1 MSGKSNSDFFVA
13 IDLFAGGGGLTAGLK
28 RAGFKVCAAVE
39 FDALAAATYTAN
51 HPEVV
56 MFAKDIREIS
66 SAELISASPTNNID
80 LIAACPPCQSFSS
93 LTAKYKRKDSRD
105 ELINEFAR
113 LVREIKPRTIMMENV
128 PGLALKG
135 SHLFNPVIQEFKDLG
150 YFISY
155 RVLEVAD
162 YGVPQRRRR
171 LVVLGCLSGEID
183 IPESTH
189 SESGVDGKLPW
200 VTVRDAISHIPQPI
214 PLAKVKNKGGP
225 RSVGWNVSRVLAPQ
239 NIERLR
245 ASKEGGSRTALPKHL
260 RPACHQNDSG
270 FTNVYGR
277 MSWDKPS
284 PTITGGC
291 TTLSKGRFGHPT
303 RLRTI
308 SVREA
313 AALQSFPDDYDFA
326 TNFIDRVC
334 VIIGN
339 ALPPR
344 FAESMA
350 CKCYSKLK
358 EDSCVDK

>member
-1 MSGKSNSDFFVA
+1 MNLKKYSDSLVS
-13 IDLFAGGGGLTAGLK
+13 IDLFAGGGGLTVGLK

-39 FDALAAATYTAN
+39 LDKLAAATYTAN
-51 HPEVV
+51 HPETV

-66 SAELISASPTNNID
+66 SAEILSTSPTNRID

-113 LVREIKPRTIMMENV
+113 LVREIKPQAIMMENV
-128 PGLALKG
+128 PGLAMKG
-135 SHLFNPVIQEFKDLG
+135 AHLFNPVIKEFKDLG
-150 YFISY
+150 YSITY

-162 YGVPQRRRR
+162 YGVPQRRKR
-171 LVVLGCLSGEID
+171 LVVLGYLGDEIE
-183 IPESTH
+183 IPEATH
-189 SESGVDGKLPW
+189 SEAGDDGKLRW

-214 PLAKVKNKGGP
+214 PLAKAKTKGGP
-225 RSVGWNVSRVLAPQ
+225 RALGWNVSRVLAPQ

-245 ASKEGGSRTALPKHL
+245 ASKEGGSRTSLPKHL
-260 RPACHQNDSG
+260 RPACHQGDFG

-277 MSWDKPS
+277 MSWDKPA

-313 AALQSFPDDYDFA
+313 AALQSFPDDYEFA
-326 TNFIDRVC
+326 TEFIDRAC

-344 FAESMA
+344 FAEAMA
-350 CKCYSKLK
+350 TRCYSKIL
-358 EDSCVDK
+358 EGEGFHE

>member
-1 MSGKSNSDFFVA
+1 MP
-13 IDLFAGGGGLTAGLK
+13 GLTAGLK

-358 EDSCVDK
+358 E